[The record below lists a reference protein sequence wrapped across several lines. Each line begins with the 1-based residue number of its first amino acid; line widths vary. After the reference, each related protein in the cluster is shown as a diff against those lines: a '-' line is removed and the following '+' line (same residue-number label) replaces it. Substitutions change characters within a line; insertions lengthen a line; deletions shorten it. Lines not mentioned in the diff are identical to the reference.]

1 MDLLIYSKNV
11 DGTII
16 HSDTEELMQEMVL
29 EHMGIDMQAMT
40 NASNSMFGEQATAM
54 MGMGGSSMNLWQELL
69 PGENGN
75 PVNDLLKKQYD
86 VVYGSWPNR
95 YDEIML
101 VLDENNEL
109 DDMTLYALGL
119 EPKEDVDNIME
130 AAVNGKELQKDNKN
144 WSYADSCDMDFRTVL
159 NADCY
164 RYDENTGLYVLIA
177 FVAISLIVSSIM
189 IGVITLISVQE
200 RTKEIGILRAIGAS
214 KRDVSSMFNAENDY
228 YWIYFWFVRGSCHL
242 FAVYSHQFAGAP
254 SHQHQQSACDSS
266 NSGSHHSDCHQCS
279 ADIDRWIYSV

>member
-1 MDLLIYSKNV
+1 MDALNNMETSENDLKSFKSYIESERKDSDSDLYKAINGVQYAYDLNLLIYTKNV

-86 VVYGSWPNR
+86 VVYGSWPNS

-109 DDMTLYALGL
+109 DVYALGL

-144 WSYADSCDMDFRTVL
+144 WSYADIYDMDFRTVL

-164 RYDENTGLYVLIA
+164 RYDENTGLYTDLRDTDAGLQYLYDNGLKLKV
-177 FVAISLIVSSIM
+177 
-189 IGVITLISVQE
+189 T
-200 RTKEIGILRAIGAS
+200 GII
-214 KRDVSSMFNAENDY
+214 
-228 YWIYFWFVRGSCHL
+228 
-242 FAVYSHQFAGAP
+242 
-254 SHQHQQSACDSS
+254 
-266 NSGSHHSDCHQCS
+266 
-279 ADIDRWIYSV
+279 

>member
-1 MDLLIYSKNV
+1 MEASENDLKSFKSYIESERKDSDSDLYKAINGVQYAYDLDLLIYTKNV

-86 VVYGSWPNR
+86 VVYGSWPNS

-109 DDMTLYALGL
+109 DVYALGL

-144 WSYADSCDMDFRTVL
+144 WSYADIYDMDFRTVL

-164 RYDENTGLYVLIA
+164 RYDENTGLYTDLRDTDAGLQYLYDNGLKLKVTGIIWPNEDAIA
-177 FVAISLIVSSIM
+177 DYNKDKVEMSQIQYTDHVGLMMSS
-189 IGVITLISVQE
+189 VT
-200 RTKEIGILRAIGAS
+200 
-214 KRDVSSMFNAENDY
+214 
-228 YWIYFWFVRGSCHL
+228 
-242 FAVYSHQFAGAP
+242 
-254 SHQHQQSACDSS
+254 
-266 NSGSHHSDCHQCS
+266 
-279 ADIDRWIYSV
+279 

>member
-1 MDLLIYSKNV
+1 
-11 DGTII
+11 
-16 HSDTEELMQEMVL
+16 MQEMVL

-119 EPKEDVDNIME
+119 EPKEDVVTHGSWQSMARSCKRI
-130 AAVNGKELQKDNKN
+130 NKN
-144 WSYADSCDMDFRTVL
+144 L
-159 NADCY
+159 
-164 RYDENTGLYVLIA
+164 
-177 FVAISLIVSSIM
+177 
-189 IGVITLISVQE
+189 VI
-200 RTKEIGILRAIGAS
+200 
-214 KRDVSSMFNAENDY
+214 
-228 YWIYFWFVRGSCHL
+228 C
-242 FAVYSHQFAGAP
+242 
-254 SHQHQQSACDSS
+254 
-266 NSGSHHSDCHQCS
+266 
-279 ADIDRWIYSV
+279 

>member
-1 MDLLIYSKNV
+1 
-11 DGTII
+11 
-16 HSDTEELMQEMVL
+16 MQEMVL

-86 VVYGSWPNR
+86 VVYGSWPNS

-144 WSYADSCDMDFRTVL
+144 WSYADIYDMDFRTVL

-164 RYDENTGLYVLIA
+164 RYDENTGLYTDLRDTDAGLQYLYDNGLKLKVTGIIRPNEDAIA
-177 FVAISLIVSSIM
+177 DYNKDKDEMSQIQYTDYVGLMMSSVTKI
-189 IGVITLISVQE
+189 INTITLCIDCVCSHFV
-200 RTKEIGILRAIGAS
+200 
-214 KRDVSSMFNAENDY
+214 DCFFDY
-228 YWIYFWFVRGSCHL
+228 DWCDYADFCTGT
-242 FAVYSHQFAGAP
+242 HQRNW
-254 SHQHQQSACDSS
+254 DSPC
-266 NSGSHHSDCHQCS
+266 NWCIKTRCFQ
-279 ADIDRWIYSV
+279 YV

>member
-1 MDLLIYSKNV
+1 MLIYSKNV

-109 DDMTLYALGL
+109 DDIVCTRL
-119 EPKEDVDNIME
+119 
-130 AAVNGKELQKDNKN
+130 
-144 WSYADSCDMDFRTVL
+144 RT
-159 NADCY
+159 
-164 RYDENTGLYVLIA
+164 
-177 FVAISLIVSSIM
+177 
-189 IGVITLISVQE
+189 E
-200 RTKEIGILRAIGAS
+200 RRCG
-214 KRDVSSMFNAENDY
+214 
-228 YWIYFWFVRGSCHL
+228 
-242 FAVYSHQFAGAP
+242 
-254 SHQHQQSACDSS
+254 
-266 NSGSHHSDCHQCS
+266 
-279 ADIDRWIYSV
+279 